1 MEFNPLCWIWK
12 EELPETICDEIV
24 KLCEQRELITAT
36 VEDGDVRPAIRVTE
50 VSFVDPD
57 INRLWLEAVCRTYI
71 EAGNV
76 WGIQLSELRA
86 PQYAVYEKDSFYGYH
101 VDTDKV
107 SENGT
112 QRKLSMSI
120 QLSHPWEYEGG
131 ELQFAPWGASGTPEH
146 EKNVTFEDFLPR
158 GSIIVFPSTTPHQV
172 TRITRGTRKSL
183 VVWCA
188 GPPWS

>member
-1 MEFNPLCWIWK
+1 MNFDPLCWIWR

-24 KLCEQRELITAT
+24 KLCEQRELETAT
-36 VEDGDVRPAIRVTE
+36 VEGGDVKPSIRVTE

-57 INRLWLEAVCRTYI
+57 INRLWFEAMCRTYM

-76 WGIQLSELRA
+76 WGIQLSQLRA

-101 VDTDKV
+101 IDTDKL
-107 SENGT
+107 SEEGT

-131 ELQFAPWGASGTPEH
+131 ELQFSQSLGTLEY
-146 EKNVTFEDFLPR
+146 EKDITFEDFLPK
-158 GSIIVFPSTTPHQV
+158 GSIVVFPSTTPHQV
-172 TRITRGTRKSL
+172 TPITRGTRKSL

-188 GPPWS
+188 GPAWS